1 MKALKCELCGS
12 TEIIKDGDFFVCQS
26 CGMKYTLETAKKM
39 MVEGVVQVEG
49 TVKTD
54 RTEDVNRYLAL
65 ARTAQKAGNNAD
77 AEKYASMALEID
89 LKNAEAW
96 SIKAKAIDWQLTFD
110 NDRLSESNAACIN
123 MLKLLNR
130 APSDFDEINA
140 ALNIAIGFIEHLRA
154 ITNSEIDYFCQK
166 LANLPNAKNLEL
178 IQSGL
183 IRHLQSRE
191 LQWKNIEAVCEL

>member
-1 MKALKCELCGS
+1 MKALQCELYGS

-54 RTEDVNRYLAL
+54 RTEDVDRYLAL

-89 LKNAEAW
+89 VEERRGMVNKGK
-96 SIKAKAIDWQLTFD
+96 S
-110 NDRLSESNAACIN
+110 DRLAA
-123 MLKLLNR
+123 
-130 APSDFDEINA
+130 
-140 ALNIAIGFIEHLRA
+140 H
-154 ITNSEIDYFCQK
+154 
-166 LANLPNAKNLEL
+166 
-178 IQSGL
+178 
-183 IRHLQSRE
+183 
-191 LQWKNIEAVCEL
+191 V